1 MPSTHKIEK
10 PIYKNSDGLHFTN
23 HKVKKVCDISV
34 EKMHVFHFLVN
45 DTFKRAENMS
55 YICSTGLGIP
65 DEKYAQEKVK
75 GLVKEM
81 FPSLLEKKVRSE
93 ERRVGKEWKEKR

>member
-1 MPSTHKIEK
+1 
-10 PIYKNSDGLHFTN
+10 
-23 HKVKKVCDISV
+23 
-34 EKMHVFHFLVN
+34 
-45 DTFKRAENMS
+45 MS

-81 FPSLLEKKVRSE
+81 FPSLLEKKVNRIMPIFDHAQVE
-93 ERRVGKEWKEKR
+93 ERQLVVTEGWLKQAHTFEEKNDLYQKQSLLKSLEGMDHCLKNPVYFLASVPY